1 MRAPLQLRALLV
13 ALLILPLSGCFF
25 RSHRVAPR
33 LGATS
38 LKEATKDQLIS
49 TINDEAAKIQ
59 TLNATVDISAEI
71 GGEKKGKVTDYQD
84 IRGYL
89 LVREPD
95 MLRLIGLFPVV
106 RNTAFDMVSDGT
118 EFKLSIPV
126 QKKFITGRNEIPMP
140 TTASLENLRPQVIFD
155 ALLLHVIDPKT
166 EIAVLENGTDEV
178 LDPKTH
184 KKAEQPNYM
193 VTVIRKGQDGWYLNR
208 KIVFSRV
215 DLLPHRQIVYDKQGN
230 IATDA
235 HYEKF
240 ENFNGVN
247 FPATIQIIRPQEEY
261 SIILTIVKMTIN
273 AQLRDDQ
280 FALAQPPGSQL
291 IDLDKQQPTGL
302 RASDG
307 HTANA
312 LAPQKNQPK
321 KKP

>member
-1 MRAPLQLRALLV
+1 MRVSISLRALLV
-13 ALLILPLSGCFF
+13 AVLMLPLSACFF

-33 LGATS
+33 LGAAN
-38 LKEATKDQLIS
+38 LKEATKDQLLSI
-49 TINDEAAKIQ
+49 INTEAGKIQ

-71 GGEKKGKVTDYQD
+71 GGANKGKVTDYQD
-84 IRGYL
+84 IRGYM
-89 LVREPD
+89 LVREPE

-155 ALLLHVIDPKT
+155 ALLLRVIDPKT
-166 EIAVLENGTDEV
+166 EVAVLESSTEQV

-184 KKAEQPNYM
+184 KTVEVPDYM
-193 VTVIRKGQDGWYLNR
+193 ITVIRKGQDGWYLNR

-215 DLLPHRQIVYDKQGN
+215 DLLPHRQIVYDKMGN
-230 IATDA
+230 VATDA

-240 ENFNGVN
+240 ENFNGAN

-273 AQLRDDQ
+273 SQLRDDQ
-280 FALAQPPGSQL
+280 FALEQPPGAQL

-302 RASDG
+302 RAADG
-307 HTANA
+307 HAST
-312 LAPQKNQPK
+312 PPKQQK

>member
-1 MRAPLQLRALLV
+1 MRAFTQFRAVLV
-13 ALLILPLSGCFF
+13 ALLMVPLAGCFF

-33 LGATS
+33 LGAAA
-38 LKEATKDQLIS
+38 LKEATKDQLVSI
-49 TINDEAAKIQ
+49 INTEAAKIQ
-59 TLNATVDISAEI
+59 TLNATVDISAEV
-71 GGEKKGKVTDYQD
+71 GGANKGKVTDYQD

-89 LVREPD
+89 LVREPE

-126 QKKFITGRNEIPMP
+126 QRKFITGRNDILQP

-155 ALLLHVIDPKT
+155 ALLLHQIDPRT
-166 EIAVLENGTDEV
+166 EIDVLENGTEEV
-178 LDPKTH
+178 LDPKTR
-184 KKAEQPNYM
+184 KNVEEPNYM
-193 VTVIRKGQDGWYLNR
+193 VTVIRKGQEGWYLNR

-261 SIILTIVKMTIN
+261 SIILNIVKMTIN
-273 AQLRDDQ
+273 QPLRDDQ

-291 IDLDKQQPTGL
+291 IDLDKQQHTGL
-302 RASDG
+302 RAADG
-307 HTANA
+307 HS
-312 LAPQKNQPK
+312 PVPPKPPPK

>member
-1 MRAPLQLRALLV
+1 MRASIQLRALLV

-25 RSHRVAPR
+25 RSHRVQPR
-33 LGATS
+33 LGSAN
-38 LKEATKDQLIS
+38 LKSATKEQLIS
-49 TINDEAAKIQ
+49 VINTEAAKIR
-59 TLNATVDISAEI
+59 TLNATVDISAEV

-84 IRGYL
+84 IRGYM
-89 LVREPD
+89 LVREPE

-126 QKKFITGRNEIPMP
+126 QRKFITGRNEIPMP

-155 ALLLHVIDPKT
+155 ALLLHMIDPKT
-166 EIAVLENGTDEV
+166 EIAVLENGTEQV

-184 KKAEQPNYM
+184 KTVEEPNYM
-193 VTVIRKGQDGWYLNR
+193 VTVIRQGQDGWYLNR
-208 KIVFSRV
+208 KIVFSRAN
-215 DLLPHRQIVYDKQGN
+215 LLPDRQIVYDKLGN

-235 HYEKF
+235 HYDHF

-247 FPATIQIIRPQEEY
+247 FPGTIQIIRPQEEY

-273 AQLRDDQ
+273 SPLRDDQ

-302 RASDG
+302 RAADG
-307 HTANA
+307 HSPD
-312 LAPQKNQPK
+312 PQKTPQK

>member
-1 MRAPLQLRALLV
+1 MRARNQLRALLI
-13 ALLILPLSGCFF
+13 AFLLLPLSGCFF
-25 RSHRVAPR
+25 RSHRVQPR
-33 LGATS
+33 LGSADLKDATR
-38 LKEATKDQLIS
+38 DQLVS
-49 TINDEAAKIQ
+49 TINTEAAKIQ
-59 TLNATVDISAEI
+59 TLNATVDISAEV
-71 GGEKKGKVTDYQD
+71 GGAKKGKVTDYQD

-89 LVREPD
+89 LVREPE

-126 QKKFITGRNEIPMP
+126 QKKFITGRNDILQP

-166 EIAVLENGTDEV
+166 EIAVLESGTEPV
-178 LDPKTH
+178 LDPKT
-184 KKAEQPNYM
+184 KKTVEEPNYM
-193 VTVIRKGQDGWYLNR
+193 VTVVRKGQEGWYLNR
-208 KIVFSRV
+208 KIVFSRS
-215 DLLPHRQIVYDKQGN
+215 DLLPHRQIVYDKLGN

-235 HYEKF
+235 IYDNF

-247 FPATIQIIRPQEEY
+247 FPAKVHIIRPQEEY
-261 SIILTIVKMTIN
+261 SIILSIVKMTIN
-273 AQLRDDQ
+273 QPLRDDQ
-280 FALAQPPGSQL
+280 FALQQPPGSQL

-307 HTANA
+307 HKVPAA
-312 LAPQKNQPK
+312 QKNPPK

>member
-1 MRAPLQLRALLV
+1 MRLPNPLRALLV
-13 ALLILPLSGCFF
+13 AVLMLPLSACFF

-33 LGATS
+33 LGTAT
-38 LKEATKDQLIS
+38 LKEATKDQLVSIVN
-49 TINDEAAKIQ
+49 TEAGKIQ

-71 GGEKKGKVTDYQD
+71 GGAKKGKVTDYQD
-84 IRGYL
+84 IRGYM
-89 LVREPD
+89 LVREPE

-155 ALLLHVIDPKT
+155 ALLLHQIDPKT
-166 EIAVLENGTDEV
+166 EIAVLENGTEDV

-184 KKAEQPNYM
+184 KTVQEPNYM

-208 KIVFSRV
+208 KIVFSRA
-215 DLLPHRQIVYDKQGN
+215 DLLPHRQLVYDKMGN

-240 ENFNGVN
+240 ENFNGAN
-247 FPATIQIIRPQEEY
+247 FPGTIQIIRPQEEY

-273 AQLRDDQ
+273 AQLREDQ
-280 FALAQPPGSQL
+280 FALEQPPGSQL

-302 RASDG
+302 RAADG
-307 HTANA
+307 HNA
-312 LAPQKNQPK
+312 PAKSQPK

>member
-1 MRAPLQLRALLV
+1 MKVSIQLRAVLV

-25 RSHRVAPR
+25 RSHRVQPR
-33 LGATS
+33 LGAAT
-38 LKEATKDQLIS
+38 LKTATKEQLIS
-49 TINDEAAKIQ
+49 VINTEAAKIQ
-59 TLNATVDISAEI
+59 TLNATVDISAEV

-84 IRGYL
+84 IRGYM
-89 LVREPD
+89 LVREPE

-118 EFKLSIPV
+118 DFKLSIPV
-126 QKKFITGRNEIPMP
+126 QHKFITGRNEIPMP

-155 ALLLHVIDPKT
+155 ALLLHMIDPKT
-166 EIAVLENGTDEV
+166 EIAVLENGTEQV

-184 KKAEQPNYM
+184 KTVEEPDYM
-193 VTVIRKGQDGWYLNR
+193 VTVIRQGQDGWYLNR
-208 KIVFSRV
+208 KIVFSRA
-215 DLLPHRQIVYDKQGN
+215 DLLPHRQIVYDKLGN

-235 HYEKF
+235 HYDHF

-247 FPATIQIIRPQEEY
+247 FPGTIQIIRPQEEY
-261 SIILTIVKMTIN
+261 SIIITIVKMTVN
-273 AQLRDDQ
+273 QPLRNDQ

-307 HTANA
+307 HSAV
-312 LAPQKNQPK
+312 PQKSPQK

>member
-1 MRAPLQLRALLV
+1 MRGPLQLRVLLV
-13 ALLILPLSGCFF
+13 ALLVLPLSGCFF
-25 RSHRVAPR
+25 RSHRLPPR
-33 LGATS
+33 IGAAN
-38 LKEATKDQLIS
+38 LKEATKDQLVS
-49 TINDEAAKIQ
+49 VINTEAAKIQ
-59 TLNATVDISAEI
+59 TLNATVDISAEV
-71 GGEKKGKVTDYQD
+71 GGAAKGKVTDYQD

-89 LVREPD
+89 LVREPQ

-126 QKKFITGRNEIPMP
+126 QRKFITGRNDIPMP

-155 ALLLHVIDPKT
+155 ALLLHEIDPRT
-166 EIAVLENGTDEV
+166 EIAVLESGTEQV
-178 LDPKTH
+178 VDPKT
-184 KKAEQPNYM
+184 KKTVEAPDYM
-193 VTVIRKGQDGWYLNR
+193 VTVIRKGDEGWYLSR

-215 DLLPHRQIVYDKQGN
+215 DLLPHRLIVYDKLGN

-235 HYEKF
+235 HYEHF

-261 SIILTIVKMTIN
+261 SIILTIVKMTVN
-273 AQLRDDQ
+273 TPLRDDQ
-280 FALAQPPGSQL
+280 FVLAQPPGSQL

-307 HTANA
+307 HKSLT
-312 LAPQKNQPK
+312 PPPKSQPK